1 MAPLFCLFHNLHK
14 QPLQIMAPSNACR
27 FIPVKVN
34 EAETPADD
42 DAFSLFSLVPN
53 AELGTKL
60 SVSSALHPERCLGFV
75 IPRELLLSGVI

>member
-14 QPLQIMAPSNACR
+14 QPLQIMALSNACR

-42 DAFSLFSLVPN
+42 DAFALF
-53 AELGTKL
+53 L
-60 SVSSALHPERCLGFV
+60 SFQTPSSAQSSRFPLRFIQRGVWVSSFRASFF
-75 IPRELLLSGVI
+75 